1 MNLVSEVLKRKQLTL
16 NILGWCV
23 FIFSVL
29 CNFATYNQ
37 FKFNGVFNSDVCG
50 IPSLFNDIFR
60 EGGSIKDWYLSA
72 APCLF
77 PDVFLY
83 YFFSEIIRL
92 DFVSIMFFYGV
103 VQASVIVCLSSYIYK
118 KTVPE
123 SYKEYVWLVPIFYS
137 FTFLE
142 SFYFTQH
149 ESFAFLMLTFGYH
162 AGAYLNALISVSIF
176 ISDMKNGWKYLLL
189 LLLSFVFTF
198 SDILYVIMFVG
209 PMVGVNFVLYRYKG
223 PKFAFLSTL
232 SVLLGCV
239 LAFYTYNYV
248 KQTLLFNYIEPNR
261 MFDFQNIRSS
271 FDVFYEQMTT
281 YIGLPGFRSFQIS
294 FAFIAPIVCFVI
306 VLARRRSMDMP
317 FKFLLWFY
325 VMFSA
330 MVFIAPIINGSYTAW
345 DTIRYNVSA
354 IFFSMIILALFV
366 GIIYRLLVEFRLLRN
381 SLLYALPVFL
391 LVLISLKF
399 PPTGMKNYF
408 SYYPNQVRE
417 LDSVSRVHSLKNG
430 ISNYWNAK
438 SSSVFSK
445 NQLKV
450 LSMHGTVHI
459 YEMGS
464 NLKWF
469 YNREFDFIIADKLDS
484 ARIRHLFIIKD
495 TIKTANFTILKVNR
509 FIFPVGTYEPLTL
522 DTLKN

>member
-1 MNLVSEVLKRKQLTL
+1 MNLVSEVLKRKHVTL
-16 NILGWCV
+16 IILGWSV

-37 FKFNGVFNSDVCG
+37 FKFNAVFNADVCG

-60 EGGSIKDWYLSA
+60 EGGNIKDWYLSA

-92 DFVSIMFFYGV
+92 DFVTIMFFYGL
-103 VQASVIVCLSSYIYK
+103 VQASVIVYLSSYIYK

-137 FTFLE
+137 FIFLE

-149 ESFAFLMLTFGYH
+149 EFFAFLILTFGYH
-162 AGAYLNALISVSIF
+162 AGAFVNTLISTSIF
-176 ISDMKNGWKYLLL
+176 ISDIKNSWKYFLLF
-189 LLLSFVFTF
+189 LLSFLFTF
-198 SDILYVIMFVG
+198 SDILYIVMFVG
-209 PMVGVNFVLYRYKG
+209 PMLGINIVLHRYKG
-223 PKFAFLSTL
+223 IKFALLSTF
-232 SVLLGCV
+232 SVLLGCI
-239 LAFYTYNYV
+239 LAFYVYNYV

-261 MFDFQNIRSS
+261 MYDFQNIQPS

-281 YIGLPGFRSFQIS
+281 YIALPGFRSIQIL
-294 FAFIAPIVCFVI
+294 FAFIAPIVCFA
-306 VLARRRSMDMP
+306 VLMVRRRSMDMP

-325 VMFSA
+325 VLFSA
-330 MVFIAPIINGSYTAW
+330 MVFAAPIVNGNYTAW

-366 GIIYRLLVEFRLLRN
+366 GFIYSRLTQFPWVRTM
-381 SLLYALPVFL
+381 LLYALPVFL
-391 LVLISLKF
+391 LILISWKF
-399 PPTGMKNYF
+399 SPTALKNYF

-417 LDSVSRVHSLKNG
+417 LDSVSRIYNLKNG

-445 NQLKV
+445 NKLKV
-450 LSMHGTVHI
+450 LSMHKAVHI

-469 YNREFDFIIADKLDS
+469 YNHEFDFIIADKLDS
-484 ARIRHLFIIKD
+484 VRIQQLFIIKD
-495 TIKTANFTILKVNR
+495 TIKTTNFTILKVNK
-509 FIFPVGTYEPLTL
+509 FIFPTGTYEPLTI
-522 DTLKN
+522 DTLN